1 MNKRNYQ
8 KELEEIIKK
17 TEEAGECPRL
27 LIHACCAP
35 CSSYV
40 MEYLSRYFRIDFY
53 YYNPNIDTEEE
64 YGLRAEELKRLAASI
79 PMIHP
84 AGVVTEPYDPQS
96 FYAVARGHEQDPERG
111 ERCRRCY
118 ELRLRKTAEFMLQ
131 KNREMEEPYRYFTT
145 TLSISP
151 LKDAAV
157 LNEIGERVAAEYGL
171 SYLPSDFKK
180 KEGYRRSTQLSREYG
195 LYRQDYCGCVFSRRD
210 AEKRNMR

>member
-1 MNKRNYQ
+1 M
-8 KELEEIIKK
+8 KK
-17 TEEAGECPRL
+17 GL
-27 LIHACCAP
+27 F
-35 CSSYV
+35 CSILC
-40 MEYLSRYFRIDFY
+40 LSISIFGAVTAYADEPVVITGG
-53 YYNPNIDTEEE
+53 P
-64 YGLRAEELKRLAASI
+64 AS
-79 PMIHP
+79 MGFTLQT

-96 FYAVARGHEQDPERG
+96 FYAVAKGHEQDPERG

>member
-1 MNKRNYQ
+1 MAK
-8 KELEEIIKK
+8 
-17 TEEAGECPRL
+17 
-27 LIHACCAP
+27 
-35 CSSYV
+35 
-40 MEYLSRYFRIDFY
+40 
-53 YYNPNIDTEEE
+53 
-64 YGLRAEELKRLAASI
+64 
-79 PMIHP
+79 
-84 AGVVTEPYDPQS
+84 
-96 FYAVARGHEQDPERG
+96 GHEQDPERG

-171 SYLPSDFKK
+171 SYMPSDFKK

>member
-1 MNKRNYQ
+1 M
-8 KELEEIIKK
+8 
-17 TEEAGECPRL
+17 
-27 LIHACCAP
+27 
-35 CSSYV
+35 
-40 MEYLSRYFRIDFY
+40 
-53 YYNPNIDTEEE
+53 
-64 YGLRAEELKRLAASI
+64 

-96 FYAVARGHEQDPERG
+96 FYAVAKGHEQDPERG